1 MAQVWLIT
9 GSARGL
15 GRAIAEGV
23 LAAGD
28 KLIATAR
35 NPQQLSDLVERYGDN
50 VRAVALDVTDERAA
64 IAAVQLAVDVFGR
77 LDVLVNN
84 AGYGNLAAIED
95 TTIQD
100 FRAQLETNLF
110 GVVNL
115 TKAAIPVMRRQ
126 GAGRILQF
134 SSVGGRVGPIGRGAY
149 AAAKWGV
156 EGFSEVLAKEV
167 GPLGIKV
174 TIIEPGGFR
183 TDFAGSSQTI
193 LADNPA
199 YASTVG
205 AVARFQREYDG
216 AQPGDP
222 KKAAAAVLNIA
233 RLDEPPMRLLLG
245 RDAVRA
251 AAEAERTRA
260 EADRKWRSLSE
271 STDFIDDAGQTS
283 NRSSQSSSTGGR
295 ADLKSRTWL
304 ITGASSG
311 LGYALAEFV
320 LQRGDRVVLAARS
333 MNSMSGLAARYPD
346 RALAVGLD
354 VTQPQQRIAA
364 VERAQAHFGGID
376 VLVNNAGIDFLGAVE
391 EQREEDYRA
400 QFEVNFFGAVAMLRL
415 VLPGMRRRQ
424 SGTIVNISSM
434 DGIASLPVN
443 GYYASSKFALEGI
456 TEALWQEIEPIGL
469 RAFLVEPGSFRTG
482 IEQRTRFSGEPI
494 EAYEATSGAFR
505 KMMTTVSPDM
515 FPGDPVRA
523 AAAIYEV
530 VASESPRH
538 WVVLGSDA
546 QRRIGA
552 KLDMLRAE
560 FEAGADTARSTDY
573 PGSAKAIL

>member
-1 MAQVWLIT
+1 MSNTERSATKVWLST
-9 GSARGL
+9 GSRRGL
-15 GRAIAEGV
+15 GRALAEAV
-23 LAAGD
+23 LVAGHNLVATGRNPAQLQD
-28 KLIATAR
+28 LIA
-35 NPQQLSDLVERYGDN
+35 RYGDQ
-50 VRAVALDVTDERAA
+50 VRASALDVTSEQGAA
-64 IAAVQLAVDVFGR
+64 SAVAETVKAFGR
-77 LDVLVNN
+77 LDVVANN
-84 AGYGNLAAIED
+84 AGYGDVCPIED
-95 TTIQD
+95 ASMAE
-100 FRAQLETNLF
+100 FRAQIETNLF
-110 GVVNL
+110 GVIHV
-115 TKAAIPVMRRQ
+115 TKAALPIMREQ
-126 GAGRILQF
+126 GGGHILQF
-134 SSVGGRVGPIGRGAY
+134 SSVAGRIGPIGRGAY

-156 EGFSEVLAKEV
+156 EGFSEVLSKEV

-283 NRSSQSSSTGGR
+283 NRASQSSSTGGR

-346 RALAVGLD
+346 SALA
-354 VTQPQQRIAA
+354 I
-364 VERAQAHFGGID
+364 
-376 VLVNNAGIDFLGAVE
+376 
-391 EQREEDYRA
+391 
-400 QFEVNFFGAVAMLRL
+400 
-415 VLPGMRRRQ
+415 
-424 SGTIVNISSM
+424 
-434 DGIASLPVN
+434 
-443 GYYASSKFALEGI
+443 
-456 TEALWQEIEPIGL
+456 
-469 RAFLVEPGSFRTG
+469 
-482 IEQRTRFSGEPI
+482 
-494 EAYEATSGAFR
+494 
-505 KMMTTVSPDM
+505 
-515 FPGDPVRA
+515 
-523 AAAIYEV
+523 
-530 VASESPRH
+530 
-538 WVVLGSDA
+538 
-546 QRRIGA
+546 
-552 KLDMLRAE
+552 
-560 FEAGADTARSTDY
+560 
-573 PGSAKAIL
+573 